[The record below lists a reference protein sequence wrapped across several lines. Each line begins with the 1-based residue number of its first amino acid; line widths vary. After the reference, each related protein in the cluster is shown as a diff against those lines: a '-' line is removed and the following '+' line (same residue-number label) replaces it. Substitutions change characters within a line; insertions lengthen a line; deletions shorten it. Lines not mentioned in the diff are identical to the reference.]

1 MKKMKRVFL
10 IGQPVAHSVS
20 PAMQNAALRAHG
32 LDWRY
37 ELLETPRAHLPAAI
51 QRVRA
56 DDCAGANVTIP
67 HKESVVE
74 FLDDVTPAAR
84 QIGAV
89 NTIVKRDGKLIG
101 ENTDGYGALQT
112 LREARVE
119 LRDARIIVLGAGGAA
134 RAAVFA
140 FAAAGVQSI
149 GIINR
154 TSARAVALANSLRA
168 HFPRL
173 ALTIN
178 QHEWIGDAELVV
190 NATSVGMTPRVDES
204 PMPTGIALPRG
215 AATFDM
221 VYRPQET
228 RFLRDAGKSGAH
240 TIGGLSMLAHQGAV
254 AFTLWTGRA
263 APVQVMF
270 DAARRALE
278 S

>member
-1 MKKMKRVFL
+1 MKRVFL
-10 IGQPVAHSVS
+10 IGHPIAHSVS
-20 PAMQNAALRAHG
+20 PAMQNAALCARG

-37 ELLETPRAHLPAAI
+37 ELLETPRAQLPAAI
-51 QRVRA
+51 QRLRA

-67 HKESVVE
+67 HKEAVVE
-74 FLDDVTPAAR
+74 FLDEVTPTAR

-101 ENTDGYGALQT
+101 DNTDGYGATQT

-119 LRDARIIVLGAGGAA
+119 LRAARIVVLGAGGAA

-140 FAAAGVQSI
+140 FAATGAGSI

-154 TSARAVALANSLRA
+154 TSSRAAALADSLGA

-173 ALTIN
+173 TLTVN
-178 QHEWIGDAELVV
+178 RNEMIGRADIVV
-190 NATSVGMTPRVDES
+190 NATSVGMTPRVNES
-204 PMPTGIALPRG
+204 PMPLGIAFPRG
-215 AATFDM
+215 TVTFDM

-228 RFLRDAGKSGAH
+228 RFLRDAGDAGAH
-240 TIGGLSMLAHQGAV
+240 TIGGLSMLAHQGAA
-254 AFTLWTGRA
+254 AFALWTGCA